1 MGGGGATPSH
11 LLNILCTHTQG
22 CGEVVGFAWGAWGFG
37 GGCVGGEREG
47 LRGVEVDLSSTPSYN
62 MPVQVGV
69 GQWCV
74 CVVVGGGVERQAD
87 LWD

>member
-1 MGGGGATPSH
+1 MRQGSGFCLGGLG
-11 LLNILCTHTQG
+11 
-22 CGEVVGFAWGAWGFG
+22 VW

-69 GQWCV
+69 RQWCV
-74 CVVVGGGVERQAD
+74 CVCVGGGGG
-87 LWD
+87 